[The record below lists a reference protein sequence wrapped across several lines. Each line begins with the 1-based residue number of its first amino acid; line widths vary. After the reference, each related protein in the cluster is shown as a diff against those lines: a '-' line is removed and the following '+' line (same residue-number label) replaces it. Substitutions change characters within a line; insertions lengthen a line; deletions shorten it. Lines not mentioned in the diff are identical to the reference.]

1 MYFEAVH
8 AHHEKSISFRLR
20 NGNGKVCAMNNWGSP
35 LASLVLLAVG
45 ADWASAQ
52 SQPGTVIGTCVVI
65 QTNATSV
72 ETPLALRAVGSCETA
87 TGGTQNCTAE
97 IVPTGADIILDV
109 TDTDGVPGCLRL
121 AGDDPC
127 AVVQNG
133 PVIFQS
139 PRHATQSFS
148 AASDR
153 VRMTTMIR
161 QKRVQQITADL
172 PPSTRFPLHAGRLF
186 DVLRNR
192 SSVAVRL
199 ECAMADGDQRI
210 FPIVGEADLSPNISF
225 VAKNSSEPAFDI
237 LSYRVTP

>member
-1 MYFEAVH
+1 M
-8 AHHEKSISFRLR
+8 
-20 NGNGKVCAMNNWGSP
+20 NGWRSP
-35 LASLVLLAVG
+35 LASLVLLAAC
-45 ADWASAQ
+45 ADGASAQ
-52 SQPGTVIGTCVVI
+52 SQPGTVKAIGTCVVI

-87 TGGTQNCTAE
+87 EGGTQNCTAE
-97 IVPTGADIILDV
+97 VVPTGADIILDV

-127 AVVQNG
+127 AGVQNG

-148 AASDR
+148 AASNR
-153 VRMTTMIR
+153 VRMTTMVR

-172 PPSTRFPLHAGRLF
+172 PPSARIPLNAGRLF

-192 SSVAVRL
+192 SSVAARL
-199 ECAMADGDQRI
+199 ECAMADGDQRV
-210 FPIVGEADLSPNISF
+210 FPIVGEADISPNIRF

-237 LSYRVTP
+237 LTYRVTP

>member
-1 MYFEAVH
+1 M
-8 AHHEKSISFRLR
+8 
-20 NGNGKVCAMNNWGSP
+20 NGWRSP
-35 LASLVLLAVG
+35 VASLVLLA
-45 ADWASAQ
+45 ACAEWASAQ
-52 SQPGTVIGTCVVI
+52 SQRGTVKAIGTCVVI

-72 ETPLALRAVGSCETA
+72 ETPLGLRAAGSCETA
-87 TGGTQNCTAE
+87 EGGTQNCTAE

-109 TDTDGVPGCLRL
+109 TDTDSVPGCLRL

-139 PRHATQSFS
+139 LRHATQSFS
-148 AASDR
+148 AASNR
-153 VRMTTMIR
+153 VRMTTLIR

-172 PPSTRFPLHAGRLF
+172 PPSVPIPLNSGRLF

-192 SSVAVRL
+192 SSVAARL

-210 FPIVGEADLSPNISF
+210 FPIVGEANLSPNIRF
-225 VAKNSSEPAFDI
+225 VAKNSSDPAFDI
-237 LSYRVTP
+237 LTYRVTP

>member
-1 MYFEAVH
+1 M
-8 AHHEKSISFRLR
+8 
-20 NGNGKVCAMNNWGSP
+20 NGWRSP
-35 LASLVLLAVG
+35 LASLVLLAAC

-52 SQPGTVIGTCVVI
+52 SQPRTAKAIGTCVVI
-65 QTNATSV
+65 QTNAASV
-72 ETPLALRAVGSCETA
+72 ETPFALRAVGSCETA
-87 TGGTQNCTAE
+87 ENGGTQNCTAE

-109 TDTDGVPGCLRL
+109 TDTDGVPSCLRL
-121 AGDDPC
+121 AGTDPC

-161 QKRVQQITADL
+161 QKRVQQTTADL
-172 PPSTRFPLHAGRLF
+172 PPSARFPLNAGRLF

-199 ECAMADGDQRI
+199 ECAMADGDHRI
-210 FPIVGEADLSPNISF
+210 FPIVGEADLSPNIRF

-237 LSYRVTP
+237 LTYRVTP